1 MIFFGKRKRKRQEEL
16 DASFK
21 EVMDEIQRIDDWE
34 NPKRLQ
40 HYILDSCEQIIAQTK
55 ALEKQKA
62 QYRVLNNYLTDIR
75 KIESLNQIQSK
86 RLSEVAKKVSD
97 TAKSRE
103 DYAKVTHRLNDEQY
117 ILLRENDE
125 FLPGEIRQ
133 MQADETYQF
142 NLKKDIRL
150 LEATKSEHE
159 IERENNSRT
168 LSMLRKIAILL
179 LGACASM
186 VLLFTL
192 LQFTMDVDMTLA
204 SLLLL
209 LVMVLFVMYLFFKN
223 SHIVRQN
230 RRSINEINKTI
241 SLLNVARMKYANVT
255 GAIGYLQRKYHIKT
269 SYELNYLWDAYME
282 ERRIRDKNRQDN
294 EDYKFFYRKL
304 AKQLDDLE
312 LNDSD
317 IWLSQSAALISSDEM
332 KKVKENLSERKSKLR
347 EQIEENTRVIG
358 QERDEVSRLMREHDY
373 YPPEIVEIIASVD
386 RMCVLNVNYYF
397 R

>member
-1 MIFFGKRKRKRQEEL
+1 M
-16 DASFK
+16 
-21 EVMDEIQRIDDWE
+21 
-34 NPKRLQ
+34 
-40 HYILDSCEQIIAQTK
+40 
-55 ALEKQKA
+55 
-62 QYRVLNNYLTDIR
+62 
-75 KIESLNQIQSK
+75 
-86 RLSEVAKKVSD
+86 AKKVSD

-103 DYAKVTHRLNDEQY
+103 AYAKVTHRLNDEQY
-117 ILLRENDE
+117 ILLRENDD

-142 NLKKDIRL
+142 NLKKDIRV

-159 IERENNSRT
+159 IERENNTRT
-168 LSMLRKIAILL
+168 ISLLRKVAILL

-186 VLLFTL
+186 VLLFTM
-192 LQFTMDVDMTLA
+192 LQFTMGVDMTLA

-223 SHIVRQN
+223 SHITREN
-230 RRSINEINKTI
+230 RRCINEINKTI

-255 GAIGYLQRKYHIKT
+255 GSIGYLQRKYHIKT

-294 EDYKFFYRKL
+294 EDYRFFYRKL

-312 LNDSD
+312 LHDSD

-332 KKVKENLSERKSKLR
+332 KKVKDNLSERKSKLR

-386 RMCVLNVNYYF
+386 RMCGLNVNYYF